1 MTLAEISQISQT
13 LGSAA
18 VVASLIFVGVQLR
31 QNTKA
36 TRASSHHAVSEALNR
51 VNLLWARN
59 SEAARIWLS
68 GLSDRRALSPEDR
81 WRFDSMMRAYL
92 HVCETMYTQADLG
105 AGDAGIV
112 IAEENGIKAVF
123 LSDGVK
129 EWWVEN
135 PFGFSPS
142 FRSYV
147 EKLTKGSSSTG
158 GTVTEVQPSYRKRRR
173 KP

>member
-59 SEAARIWLS
+59 SDAARIWLS
-68 GLSDRRALSPEDR
+68 GISDRRALSPEDQ

-92 HVCETMYTQADLG
+92 HVCETMYTQAELG

-112 IAEENGIKAVF
+112 IAEENGIKNVF
-123 LSDGVK
+123 SSDGVK
-129 EWWVEN
+129 AWWGEN
-135 PFGFSPS
+135 PFGFSPA
-142 FRSYV
+142 FRGYV
-147 EKLTKGSSSTG
+147 EKLTAA
-158 GTVTEVQPSYRKRRR
+158 
-173 KP
+173 